1 VSFRRAKYFVIASCV
16 PAFGPTLM
24 DETFSGMGYYML
36 SVGKEVDISLVR
48 KSPVASWTR
57 GALMTLTGAKG
68 SDALEH
74 AS

>member
-1 VSFRRAKYFVIASCV
+1 
-16 PAFGPTLM
+16 
-24 DETFSGMGYYML
+24 MGYYIL

-48 KSPVASWTR
+48 KSLVASCTQ
-57 GALMTLTGAKG
+57 GALMTLTGTKG